1 MKITTNFK
9 GYFFACLAATTY
21 GLNPLFALPL
31 YKLGYD
37 VDNVLLWR
45 YFYAVLILGIF
56 FVVTRR
62 PIGLAKRQ
70 IIPMISCG
78 ICMTISSITLYRAFS
93 VMDVSISV
101 TLLFVYPIIV
111 ALVNVIGFHEKIRLS
126 TVLGVLLSL
135 LGVIAL
141 CKSDGQANVNL
152 EGIVCS
158 ILSAFAYA
166 FYMIIVRETSIKT
179 LPSSVLTFYCLGVGI
194 LIFLFRIIVWGSFH
208 FSFTWMA
215 WGCQLAMAILPS
227 IVSLTATNLA
237 IGYIGSTPTAI
248 LGALEPVTGIL
259 VGVII
264 FDEALTLRFV
274 TGIVLILVAVLI
286 VIVGGN
292 KENKKELET

>member
-1 MKITTNFK
+1 VKITTNFK

-31 YKLGYD
+31 YRLGFD

-56 FVVTRR
+56 FAVTRR
-62 PIGLAKRQ
+62 PVGLAKRQ

-126 TVLGVLLSL
+126 TVLGVILSL

-194 LIFLFRIIVWGSFH
+194 LIFLFRIIVWG
-208 FSFTWMA
+208 
-215 WGCQLAMAILPS
+215 
-227 IVSLTATNLA
+227 IVPFFIHMDGLGMPIGYGNLA
-237 IGYIGSTPTAI
+237 EHRVPDRNKPRHWLHWFDADRD
-248 LGALEPVTGIL
+248 PWRTGTRYRHPRWRHNL
-259 VGVII
+259 
-264 FDEALTLRFV
+264 
-274 TGIVLILVAVLI
+274 
-286 VIVGGN
+286 
-292 KENKKELET
+292 

>member
-1 MKITTNFK
+1 
-9 GYFFACLAATTY
+9 
-21 GLNPLFALPL
+21 
-31 YKLGYD
+31 
-37 VDNVLLWR
+37 
-45 YFYAVLILGIF
+45 
-56 FVVTRR
+56 
-62 PIGLAKRQ
+62 
-70 IIPMISCG
+70 
-78 ICMTISSITLYRAFS
+78 MTISSITLYRAFS